1 MNKDVKI
8 NNDVGADYSSG
19 VKIEKVFGGYF
30 SDQKNID
37 DFIRIGIEPILEKF
51 KSKNEIIIADFGGGA
66 GNLAEGVK
74 SFLNQQFEI
83 ISMVVVDANPDYLK
97 EAQKKNLD
105 TVEANLLEYSNLEG
119 YDLIIQRAVLHYNE
133 SPKKQKQLLRNIKKS
148 LNKEGY
154 FVSQLSTGSKEN
166 CAMRNE
172 IVNQA
177 GLLPHGGRRTHLWI
191 SPEEYTDLLSQVG
204 FENNKIAGFAK
215 GGSWTIKKMWDR
227 FNKNTESE
235 VFSKN
240 DRDEISRYNERKN
253 AFFSNGIKIINK
265 YLDTS
270 DKETLMIE
278 QSGEDF
284 TISYQYPIF
293 VSSN

>member
-1 MNKDVKI
+1 MSTNNKI

-37 DFIRIGIEPILEKF
+37 DFIRIGIKPILEKL
-51 KSKNEIIIADFGGGA
+51 KNKNKITVADFGGGA

-74 SFLNQQFEI
+74 SFLKQHFETAD
-83 ISMVVVDANPDYLK
+83 MVVIDANPDYLNK
-97 EAQKKNLD
+97 AQEKNLD
-105 TVEANLLEYSNLEG
+105 TIEANLLEYYDIEK

-133 SPKKQKQLLRNIKKS
+133 DTQKQKKLLENIKKS
-148 LNKEGY
+148 LKQDG
-154 FVSQLSTGSKEN
+154 FFISQLSTGSKEN
-166 CAMRNE
+166 CNMRNE
-172 IVNQA
+172 IVNQV
-177 GLLPHGGRRTHLWI
+177 GLLPAGGRRTHLWV

-204 FENNKIAGFAK
+204 FQNNKIAGFAK
-215 GGSWTIKKMWDR
+215 SGSWTITEMWNR
-227 FNKNTESE
+227 FNKNIESE

-240 DRDEISRYNERKN
+240 DMDEISRYNERKK
-253 AFFSNGIKIINK
+253 AFFSNSVKIINK
-265 YLDTS
+265 YLDAS

-278 QSGEDF
+278 QKGKDF

>member
-1 MNKDVKI
+1 MHKEHKT

-37 DFIRIGIEPILEKF
+37 DFIRIGIEPILEKL
-51 KSKNEIIIADFGGGA
+51 KNENEITVADFGGGA

-74 SFLNQQFEI
+74 KFLKQHFKTVNMVI
-83 ISMVVVDANPDYLK
+83 IDANLDYLNK
-97 EAQKKNLD
+97 AQEKNLD
-105 TVEANLLEYSNLEG
+105 TIEANLLKYYDMKK

-133 SPKKQKQLLRNIKKS
+133 NNQKQKKILENIKKS
-148 LNKEGY
+148 LNKEGF
-154 FVSQLSTGSKEN
+154 FVSQLSTGPKEN
-166 CAMRNE
+166 CNMRNE
-172 IVNQA
+172 IVNQT
-177 GLLPHGGRRTHLWI
+177 GLLPTGERRTHLWI
-191 SPEEYTDLLSQVG
+191 SPEEYINLLSQVG
-204 FENNKIAGFAK
+204 FENNKIAGLAK
-215 GGSWTIKKMWDR
+215 SGSWTITEMWNR
-227 FNKNTESE
+227 FNKNIESE

-240 DRDEISRYNERKN
+240 DQGEISRDKERKN
-253 AFFSNGIKIINK
+253 AFFSNSVKIINK
-265 YLDTS
+265 YLDIS

-278 QSGEDF
+278 RSGEDF